1 MSTIQRAARA
11 SLLVSRFFSSLG
23 YFGLFSVL
31 ALLFLEKPFAFSTA
45 QVAFL
50 LGVFGFS
57 GHGFAILWS
66 FIPLRLNLRE
76 ASLYGLGT
84 SALALFVL
92 AATSNFFATLISLII
107 FCIGLSLTQLTAR
120 MWVSSLPDTTQ
131 RTKMFGE
138 LYRWLNLSAGIAP
151 IVVFALPYHTH
162 PRSIIMLAA
171 ALYIIAALIIAGWFP
186 VDAPI
191 TTKTVAWRHMLPEL
205 KKDFTGNFAL
215 IIGYTALI
223 GAIFALTQSGL
234 LPVYFRFHSAVPSI
248 MGGILAIN
256 PFMIVLFQNSASRI
270 FFWCHKKLN
279 WSGFALGMLSCTLG
293 FLAFS
298 FSSNLIAV
306 CAFVILVT
314 FGEMLVF
321 PYIDLA
327 LSEAANPALKM
338 LHFSVTGFL
347 GSIMRG
353 LSESGGISTLSFLNT
368 QHLPLN
374 LWWAFGAVLM
384 MGFLLILRSLM
395 RKNST
400 TSNHRDSAGSHQL
413 DQTAPA

>member
-1 MSTIQRAARA
+1 MSTVHRTARA
-11 SLLVSRFFSSLG
+11 SLLASRFFSSLG

-31 ALLFLEKPFAFSTA
+31 ALLFLEKPYTFSTH

-57 GHGFAILWS
+57 GYGFAILWS
-66 FIPLRLNLRE
+66 FIPLRLSLRE
-76 ASLYGLGT
+76 ASIYGLGGA
-84 SALALFVL
+84 ALALFAL
-92 AATSNFFATLISLII
+92 AATSNFFITLISLIT

-131 RTKMFGE
+131 RVKMFGE

-171 ALYIIAALIIAGWFP
+171 AVYIIAAVIIAVYFP
-186 VDAPI
+186 IDEPI
-191 TTKTVAWRHMLPEL
+191 STKTVAWRQMLPEL
-205 KKDFTGNFAL
+205 KKDFAGNFSL
-215 IIGYTALI
+215 VIGYTALI
-223 GAIFALTQSGL
+223 GAIFSLTQSGL
-234 LPVYFRFHSAVPSI
+234 LPVYFRFHSAVPRI

-256 PFMIVLFQNSASRI
+256 PFMIVLFQNAASRI
-270 FFWCHKKLN
+270 FFWCHKKLT
-279 WSGFALGMLSCTLG
+279 WSGFALGILSCALG

-298 FSSNLIAV
+298 FSSSLIAV
-306 CAFVILVT
+306 CAFVLLIT
-314 FGEMLVF
+314 FGEMLIF

-327 LSEAANPALKM
+327 LSEAANPTLKM
-338 LHFSVTGFL
+338 LHFSVTGLL

-353 LSESGGISTLSFLNT
+353 LSESGGISTLSFLST

-374 LWWAFGAVLM
+374 LWWAFGATLM
-384 MGFLLILRSLM
+384 LGFLMVLRKLM
-395 RKNST
+395 LKNST
-400 TSNHRDSAGSHQL
+400 T
-413 DQTAPA
+413 